1 LTRFRTATTLPH
13 AMDIDRVLIEL
24 GAFPQGSQ
32 EAEAVRRM
40 LARWKELQEQVAL
53 TRYSERHAEAV
64 ALLER
69 RESVASGD
77 VHFAAARALNEHEG
91 GICELNDL
99 YCSLLAL
106 ASLVAER
113 SREEVLSSIADEGWH
128 IQHETLVRRAWMQAH
143 QKLITQNVTLELPLG
158 CIVAERGRQERR
170 GDKEFSTLLRFL
182 HGLRPATGD
191 ALLFFSKQETPDFAV
206 VDGSGNHF
214 GVEVSD
220 VPPTV
225 AGGDEQDAEE
235 EVASCLSVLQGADA
249 RVVIH
254 EPPCWQK
261 ITKDMSALIRWRD
274 TDLLSAALSGKR
286 MSVQYALGLCVEVEP
301 CSPPYTVISSFKGG
315 QEVENAELAFG
326 DSLCASVTK
335 KLFNKNNGKP
345 RQQPSVKPCY
355 LALYAAAPLHS
366 FDRAVRRF
374 QKSFDLDISSYFFQ
388 VWLVSDAI
396 VRRIR

>member
-1 LTRFRTATTLPH
+1 MTLFRTATTLPH
-13 AMDIDRVLIEL
+13 AMDIDRALMGL
-24 GAFPQGSQ
+24 SAFPHGSQ

-40 LARWKELQEQVAL
+40 LARWKDLQEKVAS
-53 TRYSERHAEAV
+53 TRYSELHAEAA

-69 RESVASGD
+69 REPLVSGD
-77 VHFAAARALNEHEG
+77 VHFAAAWALDEYEG

-106 ASLVAER
+106 ASLVDER
-113 SREEVLSSIADEGWH
+113 SRGEVLSSIADEGWH

-143 QKLITQNVTLELPLG
+143 QKFIAQNVALELPFG
-158 CIVAERGRQERR
+158 CTVAERGRQERR

-182 HGLRPATGD
+182 HGLRAATGD
-191 ALLFFSKQETPDFAV
+191 ELLLVSKQETPDFAV
-206 VDGSGNHF
+206 VDGAGSHF

-220 VPPTV
+220 VPPTI

-235 EVASCLSVLQGADA
+235 EISTCLSSLQSTGV
-249 RVVIH
+249 RVVIF
-254 EPPCWQK
+254 EPPSWRE
-261 ITKDMSALIRWRD
+261 ITKDMPALRQWRD
-274 TDLLSAALSGKR
+274 TDLLSAALSGMR
-286 MSVQYALGLCVEVEP
+286 ISVPYGSGLCVEMEP

-326 DSLCASVTK
+326 DSLYESVRK
-335 KLFNKNNGKP
+335 KLFKNNKL

-355 LALYAAAPLHS
+355 LALYAAAPLHD

-374 QKSFDLDISSYFFQ
+374 QECFDLDIFSYFFQ
-388 VWLVSDAI
+388 VWLVSDAM